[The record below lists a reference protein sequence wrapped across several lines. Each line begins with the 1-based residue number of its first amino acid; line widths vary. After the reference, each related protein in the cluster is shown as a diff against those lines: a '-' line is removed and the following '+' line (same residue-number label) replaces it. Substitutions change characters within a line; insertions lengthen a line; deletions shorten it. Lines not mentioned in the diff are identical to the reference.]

1 MRISNHKA
9 ARVWRRVRCA
19 WKRRGAFLPVAAV
32 SLAAASAMV
41 ALGVDLSVVTLERT
55 KMQNA
60 CDAAALAAS
69 QEITS
74 AIATAA
80 SDATGSS
87 DVAGTVQDAN
97 AIATSAA
104 KTMAAKVANLNGV
117 YVDPERDVT
126 FGKRVFNAG
135 TGKFSVE
142 WGVGPYNVVKVVA
155 RRDNPEAGHP
165 DSKLDLF
172 FAGVT
177 GQGSA
182 SLTTSAIAYVE
193 ARDIVM
199 VMDFSG
205 SMNDDSTMAA
215 YSRLGKSNVEANM
228 LDIWNA
234 LGPPAGSL
242 PFVPEY
248 LTVSKTSG
256 VVTAS
261 NTFKNS
267 QITLSS
273 NKPYQTVKL
282 TFTNNNT
289 QSFTG
294 LSTSSGTY
302 QGSGY
307 SNSGKSIYKVELNST
322 NTITDTSE
330 PDTELKN
337 GLTPTS
343 SNHAQIKVYYKGSTC
358 TVTSTKSIS
367 NVVLRFADNTDQM
380 LTSGLSGTLKGSGSN
395 LGKWIKQ
402 VYVRSGTRT
411 SSDGTN
417 YGEKI
422 TNPHGSA
429 WPTSDV
435 TSTLV
440 FENGGAELAA
450 KYGLGTY
457 PWASGSWDELVSFCN
472 TDSTVNAN
480 GYRYKYGGLNWV
492 QWLLTTKQKQ
502 NQTKDLWKT
511 PHYPFHAMK
520 EGASLFCD
528 FLTGLE
534 FGDELGMVDYAEEG
548 TIETTQANLGD
559 GVTVNLGSDWITSNY
574 AAIDEI
580 QRHKQAGN
588 YTDYT
593 NIAAGILK
601 GKELLTGHIRY
612 GARPTM
618 FLMTDGQANRE
629 VSGWTL
635 PAGWDWNKLTDY
647 DGDGHADYSTSD
659 SAKLCAF
666 VKAKECVDAGITIHT
681 LAMGADADRDLMKAI
696 AFMAK
701 GQFISA
707 PGGATI
713 DTIHAQLL
721 SAFGKIAANVPPA
734 KLLVIDE

>member
-1 MRISNHKA
+1 MRTSNHKA

-19 WKRRGAFLPVAAV
+19 WKRRGAFLPVAAL

-74 AIATAA
+74 AVATAA
-80 SDATGSS
+80 EDSTGSS

-97 AIATSAA
+97 AIATAAA
-104 KTMAAKVANLNGV
+104 KTMAQKVAALNGV

-126 FGKRVFNAG
+126 FGKRVFNSQ

-142 WGVGPYNVVKVVA
+142 WGVGPYNVVKVTA
-155 RRDNPEAGHP
+155 RRDNPEPGHQ
-165 DSKLDLF
+165 DSTLDLF

-182 SLTTSAIAYVE
+182 SLTTSAVAYVE
-193 ARDIVM
+193 ARDIAM

-215 YSRLGKSNVEANM
+215 YNRLGKSNVEANQQE
-228 LDIWNA
+228 IWEA
-234 LGPPAGSL
+234 LAVQGSL
-242 PFVPEY
+242 PFTPEY
-248 LTVSKTSG
+248 LTVSKSSG
-256 VVTAS
+256 QVTAS
-261 NTFKNS
+261 NTFKNT
-267 QITLSS
+267 QVTLSS
-273 NKPYQTVKL
+273 NKPYQSVKL

-289 QSFTG
+289 QTFSN

-302 QGSGY
+302 QGSS
-307 SNSGKSIYKVELNST
+307 SNNGKSIKKVELNAT
-322 NTITDTSE
+322 YDVVDTSE
-330 PDTELKN
+330 PSTQLKN
-337 GLTPTS
+337 GLSPTNS
-343 SNHAQIKVYYKGSTC
+343 YQAQIKVYFKGTSL

-380 LTSGLSGTLKGSGSN
+380 LTSSLGGTLKGTGSN
-395 LGKWIKQ
+395 AGKWIKQ
-402 VYVRSGTRT
+402 CYVRSGTRT
-411 SSDGTN
+411 STDGTN

-422 TNPHGSA
+422 TNPHGSD
-429 WPTSDV
+429 WPTNEE
-435 TSTLV
+435 TAALT
-440 FENGGAELAA
+440 FELTGAELAA

-457 PWASGSWDELVSFCN
+457 PWASGSWDEFMSFCN
-472 TDSTVNAN
+472 SNSAVNNN
-480 GYRYKYGGLNWV
+480 GHRYKYGGLTMV
-492 QWLLTTKQKQ
+492 EFLLTQKQKQ

-520 EGASLFCD
+520 EGASLFCE

-548 TIETTQANLGD
+548 TIETSQADLGD
-559 GVTVNLGSDWITSNY
+559 GVTVNLGTDWITSNY
-574 AAIDEI
+574 EGINQI

-593 NIAAGILK
+593 NIAAGIVK
-601 GKELLTGHIRY
+601 GKELLTDHIRY

-629 VSGWTL
+629 VSGWSL

-647 DGDGHADYSTSD
+647 DGDGQADYSTSD
-659 SAKLCAF
+659 SAKLCAL

-681 LAMGADADRDLMKAI
+681 LAIGADADRDLMKAI
-696 AFMAK
+696 AFMGK

-721 SAFGKIAANVPPA
+721 TAFGKIAAQVPPA
-734 KLLVIDE
+734 KLLVIDED

>member
-1 MRISNHKA
+1 MRMSNHKA

-19 WKRRGAFLPVAAV
+19 WKRRGAFLPVAAL

-80 SDATGSS
+80 DETSGSG

-97 AIATSAA
+97 AIAISAA
-104 KTMAAKVANLNGV
+104 KTMAEKVASLNGV

-126 FGKRVFNAG
+126 FGKRVFNSQ

-142 WGVGPYNVVKVVA
+142 WGVGPYNVVKVTA
-155 RRDNPEAGHP
+155 RRDNPEPGHQ

-199 VMDFSG
+199 VLDFSG

-215 YSRLGKSNVEANM
+215 YSRLGKANVEANQ
-228 LDIWNA
+228 LEILTA
-234 LGPPAGSL
+234 LGVQGTM
-242 PFVPEY
+242 PFAPEY

-261 NTFKNS
+261 NTFKNT

-273 NKPYQTVKL
+273 NKPYQSVKL

-289 QSFTG
+289 QTFSG
-294 LSTSSGTY
+294 LSVSSGTY
-302 QGSGY
+302 QGSS
-307 SNSGKSIYKVELNST
+307 SNNGKSIYKVELNST
-322 NTITDTSE
+322 NSVTDTTE
-330 PDTELKN
+330 PDTQLKN
-337 GLTPTS
+337 GLSPTS
-343 SNHAQIKVYYKGSTC
+343 SNHAQIKVYFKGSTC

-367 NVVLRFADNTDQM
+367 NVVLRFSDNTDQM
-380 LTSGLSGTLKGSGSN
+380 LTSGLSGTLKGSGN
-395 LGKWIKQ
+395 NDGKWIKQ

-422 TNPHGSA
+422 TNPHGTT
-429 WPTSDV
+429 WPSSNV

-440 FENGGAELAA
+440 WECSGAELAA
-450 KYGLGTY
+450 KYALGSY
-457 PWASGSWDELVSFCN
+457 PWASGSWDDFVSYCN
-472 TDSTVNAN
+472 SNSTINNN
-480 GYRYKYGGLNWV
+480 GYRYKYGGVNLV
-492 QWLLTTKQKQ
+492 EYLLTSKQKQ
-502 NQTKDLWKT
+502 SQTKDLWKT

-520 EGASLFCD
+520 EGASLFTE

-534 FGDELGMVDYAEEG
+534 FGDELGMVDYAEEA
-548 TIETTQANLGD
+548 TIETAQADLGD
-559 GVTVNLGSDWITSNY
+559 GVTVDLGTDWITSNY
-574 AAIDEI
+574 ESINQI

-593 NIAAGILK
+593 NIAAGIVK
-601 GKELLTGHIRY
+601 GKELLTDHIRY

-635 PAGWDWNKLTDY
+635 PTGWDWNKLTDY
-647 DGDGHADYSTSD
+647 DGNGVADYTTSD

-666 VKAKECVDAGITIHT
+666 VKAKEAVDAGITIHT
-681 LAMGADADRDLMKAI
+681 LAIGADADRDLMKAI
-696 AFMAK
+696 AFMGK

-721 SAFGKIAANVPPA
+721 TAFGKIAANVPPA
-734 KLLVIDE
+734 KLLVIDED